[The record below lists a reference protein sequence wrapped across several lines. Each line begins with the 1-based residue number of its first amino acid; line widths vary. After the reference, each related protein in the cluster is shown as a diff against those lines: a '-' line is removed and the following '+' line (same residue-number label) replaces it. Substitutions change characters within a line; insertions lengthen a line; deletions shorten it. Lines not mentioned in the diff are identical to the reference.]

1 MRVSDI
7 MTRYVY
13 TVRPDDPVERA
24 ARLLADHGIAA
35 VPVLDLAG
43 HLVGMVGENDLLGH
57 RVGTWPGPV
66 PEEEGTATQTVA
78 EVTNKDPVTAA
89 PDDDVAEVTALM
101 LDRGVGS
108 VPVVEDG
115 SLVGIVSRRD
125 VLRAVVRGNDVIRQQ
140 VQQRLDRYGGRGRW
154 EVTVTDGD
162 ATIGGTFTDDEQ
174 RTAVLV
180 LARTV
185 PGVRAAH
192 TG

>member
-66 PEEEGTATQTVA
+66 PAEEGTATQTVA

-125 VLRAVVRGNDVIRQQ
+125 VLRA
-140 VQQRLDRYGGRGRW
+140 
-154 EVTVTDGD
+154 
-162 ATIGGTFTDDEQ
+162 
-174 RTAVLV
+174 
-180 LARTV
+180 
-185 PGVRAAH
+185 
-192 TG
+192 